1 MKSAKGKGAA
11 RVSQEAL
18 KPNDRLV
25 FFSGSCSRNKV
36 MKSCWLFFCACLL
49 FYVGICGFKM
59 TIQGFI
65 PCASLPSSPNLKLQ
79 LLFNAWSATLLM
91 SDVIYSLVDTVVT
104 EFHCDGSYISLLFS
118 ERLGSGKLLLL
129 SLTVAVKG
137 KLRGR
142 RRPRKTQIN
151 QRGLLV
157 LFLSSC
163 MYLFLF
169 LRQKANMAFQFSEYI
184 NSCHFDVTVRSSGK
198 PSRKRIP
205 M

>member
-1 MKSAKGKGAA
+1 
-11 RVSQEAL
+11 
-18 KPNDRLV
+18 
-25 FFSGSCSRNKV
+25 
-36 MKSCWLFFCACLL
+36 
-49 FYVGICGFKM
+49 
-59 TIQGFI
+59 
-65 PCASLPSSPNLKLQ
+65 
-79 LLFNAWSATLLM
+79 M
-91 SDVIYSLVDTVVT
+91 SDVINSLVDTVVT

-137 KLRGR
+137 KERGR

-169 LRQKANMAFQFSEYI
+169 LPQKANMAF
-184 NSCHFDVTVRSSGK
+184 
-198 PSRKRIP
+198 
-205 M
+205 